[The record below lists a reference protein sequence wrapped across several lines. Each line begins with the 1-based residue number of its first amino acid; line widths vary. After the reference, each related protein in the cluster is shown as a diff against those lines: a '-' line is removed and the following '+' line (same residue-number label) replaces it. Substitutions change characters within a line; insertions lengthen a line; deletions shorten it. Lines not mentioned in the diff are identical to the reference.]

1 MPKKMVKRVLG
12 EERVG
17 NLLVSEGTSEK
28 EGGTKGPRGEKGLT
42 EMLVGKGVKTRHFL
56 IIITT
61 T

>member
-28 EGGTKGPRGEKGLT
+28 EGGTKGPRGEKGLP

-56 IIITT
+56 
-61 T
+61 